1 MGSSGGT
8 IWSQAEDAEEDLGV
22 QFEVLNER
30 SLYHGNL
37 SWLVWQRRGRRG
49 GGEGRGTADKLER
62 ELFSPSYDD
71 SPL

>member
-8 IWSQAEDAEEDLGV
+8 IWSQAEDAEEELGV

-30 SLYHGNL
+30 NLYHGNL
-37 SWLVWQRRGRRG
+37 SWLVWKRRGS
-49 GGEGRGTADKLER
+49 GEGMGTADRLER